1 MNWTAGLQH
10 AIDYVEEH
18 LDGELDF
25 AEIARQAYSSSFHFQ
40 RVFGLVCGVT
50 LGEYIRLRRLT
61 QAGIELACEGGRVVD
76 VALKYGY
83 DSPESF
89 ARAFTRFHAV
99 SPSAAKGGRA
109 ALKSFSRLSVKLSI
123 EGGSIMDYRIE
134 KQDAMTVIAR
144 TEHFGG
150 EVGYDR
156 IHALWNG
163 CMEDGT
169 MDALCRCLEP
179 GSPWGDAIV
188 GISYDSPDHGE
199 FDYAVG
205 AAYNGAP
212 VPDGLSLVEIP
223 AATWAVFPC
232 AGPMPESFQAL
243 WKQIYTEFFPASDYQ
258 PQSSGGMFLEVYP
271 GSDVDRKDFTCEFW
285 VTVEKK
291 R

>member
-61 QAGIELACEGGRVVD
+61 QAGSELACEGGRVVD

-89 ARAFTRFHAV
+89 ARAFTRFHGV

-144 TEHFGG
+144 KEHLGG

-156 IHALWNG
+156 IHALWDG
-163 CMEDGT
+163 CMADGT

-179 GSPWGDAIV
+179 GSPWGEAIV

-212 VPDGLSLVEIP
+212 VPEGLSLVEIP

-232 AGPMPESFQAL
+232 TGPMPESFQAL
-243 WKQIYTEFFPASDYQ
+243 WKQIYTEFFPAGDYQ
-258 PQSSGGMFLEVYP
+258 PLSSGGLFLEVYP